1 MSWGDHDTDLINKK
15 LNVEGRLKTEAEQ
28 KQKEKLSQVQELFFA
43 HQFENNKKNLAYRD
57 RDWFQLGWDEAMKQ
71 RIIQKP
77 EYGYRNN
84 FAKNL
89 KIIRTAFGY
98 TMEEL
103 HHQCGVAMQTI
114 GKYEAGDTEPSITNL
129 IKLAEALNVSV
140 AYIVGAELKLKIKEC
155 GV

>member
-15 LNVEGRLKTEAEQ
+15 LNVDGRLKEEQ
-28 KQKEKLSQVQELFFA
+28 KQKLSKEQELYFV
-43 HQFENNKKNLAYRD
+43 HKKDNEDRNLNYRD

-77 EYGYRNN
+77 EYGYKNN

-89 KIIRTAFGY
+89 KIIRVAFGY

-103 HHQCGVAMQTI
+103 HNQCGVAMQTI
-114 GKYEAGDTEPSITNL
+114 GKYEAGDTEPSISNL
-129 IKLAEALNVSV
+129 IKLAESLNVSV
-140 AYIVGAELKLKIKEC
+140 AYLVGAELKLEIKEC
-155 GV
+155 GG